1 VVDRR
6 DKVGTF
12 VASVPADPLPP
23 APVVPS
29 LESRV
34 AALEAWR
41 AEVDRDRGASL
52 VEYAVLLAACAA
64 VLVSAAAGFR
74 AAAADQF
81 AQVAHPL
88 PPATWAPP
96 PTTSSP
102 VVPDESWSPTGVPAL
117 CAWTVDDG
125 VPATATGPCD

>member
-1 VVDRR
+1 MLYPGSATSQADRSGTISPVTIESPKWPGLAERIADRIRTGELAVGDQLPSQPELARAEGVSLKVVQKALDWLAAVGVVDRR

-41 AEVDRDRGASL
+41 AEVER
-52 VEYAVLLAACAA
+52 
-64 VLVSAAAGFR
+64 
-74 AAAADQF
+74 Q
-81 AQVAHPL
+81 
-88 PPATWAPP
+88 
-96 PTTSSP
+96 
-102 VVPDESWSPTGVPAL
+102 
-117 CAWTVDDG
+117 
-125 VPATATGPCD
+125 